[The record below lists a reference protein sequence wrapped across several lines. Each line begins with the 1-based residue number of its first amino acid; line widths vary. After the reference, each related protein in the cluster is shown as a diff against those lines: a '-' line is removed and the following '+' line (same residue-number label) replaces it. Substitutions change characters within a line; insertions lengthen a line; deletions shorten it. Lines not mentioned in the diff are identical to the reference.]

1 MLSCLDQPRTKF
13 VCAVLCA
20 ILGVAAVIGG
30 AGLVAQAQTSAERI
44 AKTGKA
50 AQPILIREHAAWD
63 EDCAGVPYPAVRL
76 DEPPRHGAV
85 CARVENV
92 TVRYMYAGT
101 VAHCVGRVV
110 RGLRLYYFPRAGF
123 AGSDGLQY
131 SVRYPS
137 AERTVAVT
145 VTVAPGQASAADAN
159 VTDIA
164 GPLAGPLREPRQKPG
179 PVPACSEQMS

>member
-1 MLSCLDQPRTKF
+1 MLSCLDQPRMTF
-13 VCAVLCA
+13 VCAVL
-20 ILGVAAVIGG
+20 GVAAAVGG
-30 AGLVAQAQTSAERI
+30 AGLVAQAQTAAERI

-50 AQPILIREHAAWD
+50 EQPILIREHAAWD
-63 EDCAGVPYPAVRL
+63 QDCAAIPYPAVRL
-76 DEPPRHGAV
+76 DQPPRHGAV

-101 VAHCVGRVV
+101 VPHSVGRIV

-137 AERTVAVT
+137 ADRTVAVT
-145 VTVAPGQASAADAN
+145 VTVAPGQASAAGAKI
-159 VTDIA
+159 TDIA
-164 GPLAGPLREPRQKPG
+164 GRLREPQRQPG
-179 PVPACSEQMS
+179 PVPACSEQVS